1 MIATSAQ
8 VSRQPSASNSRTS
21 HDRQQV
27 EQITF
32 VSNPEFETD
41 SGQEMEPPA
50 DGLYR
55 QEQKASSAGGFEA
68 VLVDATL
75 LQGLQTSRLLTFA
88 GEQYLF
94 RRMNLLRY
102 RASVLQ
108 ESLHPT
114 RPSQRKRQQM
124 LRLLAEADEV
134 RGEIAAAN
142 LRLVASIAGRL
153 SRSAEEF
160 DEYVAEGNAVLLNAI
175 DRFDFARGFRFSTY
189 ATHAVQR
196 RLYRFTSQRAKRS
209 SRESVADDP
218 RFPELATRDED
229 EEAFTTEELYEAAT
243 RIIRQFDETLDER
256 EEAIVR
262 GRFGLD
268 GTGEGKTLR
277 TLASQFGL
285 SKERIRQLLQR
296 AIGKLTREAEPLT
309 SDLAL

>member
-1 MIATSAQ
+1 M
-8 VSRQPSASNSRTS
+8 
-21 HDRQQV
+21 
-27 EQITF
+27 
-32 VSNPEFETD
+32 
-41 SGQEMEPPA
+41 
-50 DGLYR
+50 
-55 QEQKASSAGGFEA
+55 
-68 VLVDATL
+68 LVDATL
-75 LQGLQTSRLLTFA
+75 LQGLQTSRLLTVA

-108 ESLHPT
+108 QSLHPT
-114 RPSQRKRQQM
+114 RPSKVKRQRM
-124 LRLLAEADEV
+124 LELLAEADEIP
-134 RGEIAAAN
+134 RRDCRSQPAGWW
-142 LRLVASIAGRL
+142 LSIAGRL

-196 RLYRFTSQRAKRS
+196 RLYRFTSQRARRS
-209 SRESVADDP
+209 SRESVARRPAFSGTGHQQRRRWDLHRGGTARGGP
-218 RFPELATRDED
+218 PASSVSSTTR
-229 EEAFTTEELYEAAT
+229 
-243 RIIRQFDETLDER
+243 LDER
-256 EEAIVR
+256 EQAIVR

-296 AIGKLTREAEPLT
+296 AIGKLSHDAGPLT